1 MRIRRWLEQASTFQF
16 ACYTTIAAFCVYFC
30 MYAFRKP
37 FAAAEYAD
45 MSLWGMNY
53 KIILVISQV
62 AGYTLSKFIGI
73 RVIAEMSRG
82 RRVVTLI
89 SLIVASELG
98 LVGLGLVPFPYN
110 FLFMFLNGLP
120 LGMVWGL
127 VFCFLEGRQTTEAL
141 AAGLSA
147 SFIVSSGV
155 VKAVGKHTMDS
166 WGVPEFWMPATT
178 GLLFFFPLLFFV
190 WMLSLVPP
198 PNESDII
205 ERTVR
210 VPMNRDH
217 RRKVLR
223 NMFWGISLLV
233 LAHMLLTAA
242 RDYRDQFAVEILDG
256 VGAGDATHLAT
267 SEIPV
272 AFAVLIPLG
281 GIMLIR
287 NHRISVIVLHAC
299 LAFGFVMTGLSTLCF
314 HHGMLDGF
322 VWYILVGSGLYLA
335 YVPFHSILFERLV
348 AMMKRPANAGYL
360 IYIADAT
367 GYLASV
373 AVLLWKNFGARVSS
387 PLEFFVMMAY
397 VIAVVGCV
405 SVLAS
410 LVFFILKGRTKPETT
425 AAAHRIDNS
434 YQVAP
439 PLVSDSKSPKADR
452 APESVDG

>member
-1 MRIRRWLEQASTFQF
+1 MRIRRWLEQATSFQF
-16 ACYTTIAAFCVYFC
+16 ACYTTFAAFCVYFC

-62 AGYTLSKFIGI
+62 AGYALSKFIGI
-73 RVIAEMSRG
+73 RVIAEMSRA

-89 SLIVASELG
+89 SLIVISELA
-98 LVGLGLVPFPYN
+98 LVGLGLVPYPYN

-120 LGMVWGL
+120 LGMIWGL

-155 VKAVGKHTMDS
+155 VKAVGKYTMDA

-178 GLLFFFPLLFFV
+178 GLLFLVPLLVFV

-198 PNESDII
+198 PNESDVLN
-205 ERTVR
+205 RTVR

-217 RRKVLR
+217 RRTVLR
-223 NMFWGISLLV
+223 SMFWGISLLV
-233 LAHMLLTAA
+233 AAHMMLTAA

-256 VGAGDATHLAT
+256 VGASDATHLAT

-272 AFAVLIPLG
+272 AFTVLVPLG
-281 GIMLIR
+281 AIMLIR
-287 NHRISVIVLHAC
+287 NHRTSVIVLHAC
-299 LAFGFVMTGLSTLCF
+299 LAFGFLLAGISTLCF
-314 HHGMLDGF
+314 HRGMLDGF
-322 VWYILVGSGLYLA
+322 VWYILVGTGLYLA

-348 AMMKRPANAGYL
+348 ALMRRPANAGYL

-387 PLEFFVMMAY
+387 PLEFFVTMTY
-397 VIAVVGCV
+397 TIAVVGCV

-410 LVFFILKGRTKPETT
+410 LAFFVLKGIARPM
-425 AAAHRIDNS
+425 ALPQA
-434 YQVAP
+434 
-439 PLVSDSKSPKADR
+439 SPD
-452 APESVDG
+452 